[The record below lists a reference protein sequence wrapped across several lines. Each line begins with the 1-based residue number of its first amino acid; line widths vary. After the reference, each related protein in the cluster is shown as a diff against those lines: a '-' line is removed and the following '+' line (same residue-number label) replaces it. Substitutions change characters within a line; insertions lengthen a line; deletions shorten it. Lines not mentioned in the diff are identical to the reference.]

1 MVTWK
6 LDILYSPKLL
16 DCCCQQRMVV
26 NDNDDNDGKA
36 AGHDIVSL
44 LYWDWGVSP
53 YLPTNVLLTRPAPLF
68 THNFEL
74 NFDGV

>member
-1 MVTWK
+1 
-6 LDILYSPKLL
+6 
-16 DCCCQQRMVV
+16 MVV

-68 THNFEL
+68 AHNFEL